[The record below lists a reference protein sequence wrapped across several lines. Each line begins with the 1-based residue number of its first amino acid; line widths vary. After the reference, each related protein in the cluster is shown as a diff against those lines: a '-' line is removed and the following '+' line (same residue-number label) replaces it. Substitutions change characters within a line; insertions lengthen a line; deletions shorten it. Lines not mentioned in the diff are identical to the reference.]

1 MMETYKKLL
10 EELNQSGNL
19 RSLPPIEPQG
29 KWIIRDG
36 RRMLNLSSNDY
47 LGLSRDTR
55 LRKEFLTRAMEEYL
69 PLSSASSRL
78 LTGNFPAYTELEE
91 LLASSY
97 GKESALVFNSGYHA
111 NVGILPALADKDTL
125 ILADKLVHASLI
137 DGIRLSGAAYKRFRH
152 QDYEQAE
159 HILQNSA
166 HTYKRI
172 ILVTESIFS
181 MDGDIADLQ
190 RLVRIKKQY
199 PNTLL
204 YVDEAHAIGV
214 RGKRGLGIAEE
225 SGTLRDIDLL
235 VGTFGKALASMGA
248 FVVCSRLLHD
258 VLVNRMRPLIF
269 STALP
274 PLQVAWTSHIFRLL
288 PRMEDRRTHL
298 KKLSALV
305 AQALQGQGGEISS
318 SHIIPYIVHDSEA
331 CLRLAESL
339 QRKGFYCLA
348 IRPPTV
354 PQGTS
359 RLRLSLTA
367 DMEEAD
373 IENFIANKVSI
384 GDF

>member
-19 RSLPPIEPQG
+19 RSLPLIEPQG

-78 LTGNFPAYTELEE
+78 LTGNFPVYTELEE

-199 PNTLL
+199 PNALL

-258 VLVNRMRPLIF
+258 ILVNRMRPLIF

-331 CLRLAESL
+331 CLRLADSL

-367 DMEEAD
+367 DMEEVD

>member
-1 MMETYKKLL
+1 METYKKLL

-199 PNTLL
+199 PNALL

-305 AQALQGQGGEISS
+305 AQALQGQGGEVSS

-367 DMEEAD
+367 DMEEVD
-373 IENFIANKVSI
+373 IENFIANKVST

>member
-1 MMETYKKLL
+1 METYKKLL

-78 LTGNFPAYTELEE
+78 LTGNFPVYTELEE

-190 RLVRIKKQY
+190 RLARIKKQY
-199 PNTLL
+199 PNALL

-225 SGTLRDIDLL
+225 SGTLQDIDLL
-235 VGTFGKALASMGA
+235 VGTFGKTLASMGA

-288 PRMEDRRTHL
+288 PRMEERRTHL

-367 DMEEAD
+367 DMEEVD

>member
-19 RSLPPIEPQG
+19 RSLPLIEPQG

-111 NVGILPALADKDTL
+111 NMGILPALADKDTL

-331 CLRLAESL
+331 CLRLADSL

>member
-19 RSLPPIEPQG
+19 RCLPLIEPQG

-78 LTGNFPAYTELEE
+78 LTGNFPVYTELEE

-199 PNTLL
+199 PNALL

-225 SGTLRDIDLL
+225 SGTLQDIDLL

-367 DMEEAD
+367 DMEEVD
-373 IENFIANKVSI
+373 IENFIANKVST

>member
-78 LTGNFPAYTELEE
+78 LTGNFPVYTELEE

-190 RLVRIKKQY
+190 RLARIKKQY
-199 PNTLL
+199 PNALL

-225 SGTLRDIDLL
+225 SGTLQDIDLL
-235 VGTFGKALASMGA
+235 VGTFGKTLASMGA

-288 PRMEDRRTHL
+288 PRMEERRTHL

-367 DMEEAD
+367 DMEEVD

>member
-19 RSLPPIEPQG
+19 RCLPLIEPQG

-55 LRKEFLTRAMEEYL
+55 LRKEFLTRAMEKYL

-78 LTGNFPAYTELEE
+78 LTGNFPVYTELEE

-199 PNTLL
+199 PNALL

-225 SGTLRDIDLL
+225 SGTLRDIDLAAPS
-235 VGTFGKALASMGA
+235 GTSTCWWVPSGRHSPRWAPLWCVAGFSMMCWSIGCA
-248 FVVCSRLLHD
+248 RSSSARHS
-258 VLVNRMRPLIF
+258 PLYKW
-269 STALP
+269 P
-274 PLQVAWTSHIFRLL
+274 GPV
-288 PRMEDRRTHL
+288 
-298 KKLSALV
+298 
-305 AQALQGQGGEISS
+305 ISS
-318 SHIIPYIVHDSEA
+318 GSCPGWRTGARI
-331 CLRLAESL
+331 
-339 QRKGFYCLA
+339 
-348 IRPPTV
+348 
-354 PQGTS
+354 
-359 RLRLSLTA
+359 
-367 DMEEAD
+367 
-373 IENFIANKVSI
+373 
-384 GDF
+384 

>member
-1 MMETYKKLL
+1 
-10 EELNQSGNL
+10 
-19 RSLPPIEPQG
+19 
-29 KWIIRDG
+29 
-36 RRMLNLSSNDY
+36 MLNLSSNDY

-78 LTGNFPAYTELEE
+78 LTGNFPVYTELEE

-190 RLVRIKKQY
+190 RLARIKKQY
-199 PNTLL
+199 PNALL

-235 VGTFGKALASMGA
+235 VGTFGKTLASMGA

-288 PRMEDRRTHL
+288 PRMEERRTHL

-367 DMEEAD
+367 DMEEVD

>member
-199 PNTLL
+199 PNALL

-331 CLRLAESL
+331 CLRLADSL

-367 DMEEAD
+367 DMEEVD

>member
-1 MMETYKKLL
+1 METYKKLL

-19 RSLPPIEPQG
+19 RSLPLIEPQG
-29 KWIIRDG
+29 KWIIRDR

-199 PNTLL
+199 PNALL

-248 FVVCSRLLHD
+248 FVVCSQLLHD

-339 QRKGFYCLA
+339 QQKGFYCLA

-367 DMEEAD
+367 DMEEVD
-373 IENFIANKVSI
+373 IENFII
-384 GDF
+384 

>member
-1 MMETYKKLL
+1 M
-10 EELNQSGNL
+10 
-19 RSLPPIEPQG
+19 
-29 KWIIRDG
+29 
-36 RRMLNLSSNDY
+36 
-47 LGLSRDTR
+47 
-55 LRKEFLTRAMEEYL
+55 
-69 PLSSASSRL
+69 
-78 LTGNFPAYTELEE
+78 
-91 LLASSY
+91 
-97 GKESALVFNSGYHA
+97 
-111 NVGILPALADKDTL
+111 ADKRTL
-125 ILADKLVHASLI
+125 ILADKWVHASII
-137 DGIRLSGAAYKRFRH
+137 DGILLSGAPFQRYRH
-152 QDYEQAE
+152 NDYEQLERLLRKNATDYE
-159 HILQNSA
+159 
-166 HTYKRI
+166 TI
-172 ILVTESIFS
+172 IIVTESLFS
-181 MDGDIADLQ
+181 MDGDVADLR
-190 RLVRIKKQY
+190 RLIALKRAY
-199 PNTLL
+199 PHILL

-248 FVVCSRLLHD
+248 FVVCNRFLHD

-288 PRMEDRRTHL
+288 PRMEDRRTRL

-305 AQALQGQGGEISS
+305 AQALQGQGGEVSS

-331 CLRLAESL
+331 CLRLADSL